1 MTPGPRAN
9 SHQVAIGLCILILGV
24 CLVLDRVGLIPASE
38 TLKFWPIGLII
49 LGLSVIAQAFRDT
62 SQVRHSVPWGAIFL
76 LLIVG
81 FVGTRIFERRASSP
95 DSSES
100 ASIFAVLGGERR
112 AGGPGFR
119 SASITAVMGGAQLDL
134 RNVQPSPGQEISVD
148 VFNLMGGSVIYA
160 PLDWVVDVR
169 AVSIMGGI
177 NDQRRGGSGR
187 RRGGFDGGVDVDFG
201 PAPIPP
207 IPPIPPIDP
216 IEGAPVPPAAPTPP
230 TPPAGPTP
238 PTPPAAPTPPG
249 GSGKIDVEA
258 ETPPA
263 APPRLIIRGFVG
275 MGGLVIK
282 SV

>member
-38 TLKFWPIGLII
+38 TLRYWPLGLII
-49 LGLSVIAQAFRDT
+49 IGLSVIAQAFRDS

-81 FVGTRIFERRASSP
+81 FVGTRVFERRAGAA

-134 RNVQPSPGQEISVD
+134 RNVQPAPGQEITVD
-148 VFNLMGGSVIYA
+148 VFNVMGGSIIYA
-160 PLDWVVDVR
+160 PVDWVVDVR
-169 AVSIMGGI
+169 AVSVMGGI
-177 NDQRRGGSGR
+177 NDQRRGAAGRGGR
-187 RRGGFDGGVDVDFG
+187 RRGGPDGGVDVDFG
-201 PAPIPP
+201 DEPA
-207 IPPIPPIDP
+207 
-216 IEGAPVPPAAPTPP
+216 APVPPIQPVPPIEPIEPGAP
-230 TPPAGPTP
+230 A
-238 PTPPAAPTPPG
+238 PPAAPPAPTPASPATPSG
-249 GSGKIDVEA
+249 DSGKIDVEA

>member
-9 SHQVAIGLCILILGV
+9 SHQVAIGLCILMLGV

-38 TLKFWPIGLII
+38 TLRYWPIGLII
-49 LGLSVIAQAFRDT
+49 IGLSVVAQAFRDT

-81 FVGTRIFERRASSP
+81 FVGTRVFERRSTSP

-100 ASIFAVLGGERR
+100 ASIFAVLGGDRR

-134 RNVQPSPGQEISVD
+134 RNVQPPPGQEITVD

-169 AVSIMGGI
+169 AVSVMGGI
-177 NDQRRGGSGR
+177 NDQRRGGNGR

-201 PAPIPP
+201 GPAPIPP
-207 IPPIPPIDP
+207 IAPIPPMAP
-216 IEGAPVPPAAPTPP
+216 GAPDAPAAPQPPTAPLPP
-230 TPPAGPTP
+230 TPPAP
-238 PTPPAAPTPPG
+238 PTPPG
-249 GSGKIDVEA
+249 ESGKIDVEA

>member
-9 SHQVAIGLCILILGV
+9 SHQAAIGLCILILGI
-24 CLVLDRVGLIPASE
+24 CLVLDRVGLVPASE
-38 TLKFWPIGLII
+38 TLKFWPLGLII
-49 LGLSVIAQAFRDT
+49 IGLSVMLQAFRDT

-81 FVGTRIFERRASSP
+81 FVGTRVFERRASSP
-95 DSSES
+95 DTSES
-100 ASIFAVLGGERR
+100 TSIFAVLGGERR

-119 SASITAVMGGAQLDL
+119 SANITAVMGGAQLDL
-134 RNVQPSPGQEISVD
+134 RNVEPAPGQDITVD
-148 VFNLMGGSVIYA
+148 VFNVMGGSVIYA

-177 NDQRRGGSGR
+177 NDQRRGGSGNGR
-187 RRGGFDGGVDVDFG
+187 RRGGSRGGVDVDFG
-201 PAPIPP
+201 GPDPIPP
-207 IPPIPPIDP
+207 IPPIPSIPP
-216 IEGAPVPPAAPTPP
+216 IEPMSGAPDAPQ
-230 TPPAGPTP
+230 P
-238 PTPPAAPTPPG
+238 PTPPAAPTPPAPPTPPAD
-249 GSGKIDVEA
+249 SGKIDVEA